1 MVLLTSTEE
10 CSSLPFP
17 ASLTFDVAE
26 CAFENVSAKPIRH
39 RYNAR
44 FVRML
49 KLAVISGS
57 SVEMP
62 TLAL

>member
-10 CSSLPFP
+10 CSSLLFP
-17 ASLTFDVAE
+17 VSLTFDVAE
-26 CAFENVSAKPIRH
+26 CAFENVFAKLTRH
-39 RYNAR
+39 GYNAR

-49 KLAVISGS
+49 KRAVISGS